1 MASYELSKDADDR
14 LDEIY
19 EYSVRNFGLKTA
31 RRYLSGLHDV
41 FGLLA
46 QNPRIGTD
54 QGRLKPGLWRLA
66 HESHVI
72 YYRPEVAGVLIVDIL
87 HEAQDATWRFEK

>member
-1 MASYELSKDADDR
+1 LG
-14 LDEIY
+14 EIY

-31 RRYLSGLHDV
+31 RRYLSGLHAV
-41 FGLLA
+41 FGVLA
-46 QNPRIGTD
+46 ENPRIGTD
-54 QGRLKPGLWRLA
+54 QGWIKRGMWRLF

-87 HEAQDATWRFEK
+87 HEAQDAARHFDK